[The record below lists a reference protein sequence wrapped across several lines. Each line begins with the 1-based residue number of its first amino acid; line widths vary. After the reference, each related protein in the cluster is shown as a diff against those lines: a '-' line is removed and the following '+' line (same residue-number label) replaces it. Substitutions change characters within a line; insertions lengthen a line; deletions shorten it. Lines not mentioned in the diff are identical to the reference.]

1 MRRKRNRPQNGL
13 DKEHGKSPVAA
24 GQKEIGKA
32 FRSSGKGAERIK
44 NESLFEALFARARNE
59 SPPSVDVAGRVIA
72 ILNTKQNRIERMA
85 EKPLLW
91 LAAAS
96 SALAVPAV
104 VIAIIVYNA
113 STGPLYEISQ
123 AIAWVAQ

>member
-1 MRRKRNRPQNGL
+1 M
-13 DKEHGKSPVAA
+13 
-24 GQKEIGKA
+24 
-32 FRSSGKGAERIK
+32 K
-44 NESLFEALFARARNE
+44 NESLLEALSARARSE
-59 SPPSVDVAGRVIA
+59 SPPAIDVAGRVIA
-72 ILNTKQNRIERMA
+72 RLSSEQNRIEQMA

-96 SALAVPAV
+96 SALAVPAI
-104 VIAIIVYNA
+104 IAAIMVYNA

>member
-1 MRRKRNRPQNGL
+1 M
-13 DKEHGKSPVAA
+13 
-24 GQKEIGKA
+24 
-32 FRSSGKGAERIK
+32 K
-44 NESLFEALFARARNE
+44 NENLFEALSARARSE
-59 SPPSVDVAGRVIA
+59 SPPSVDVSGRVIA
-72 ILNTKQNRIERMA
+72 RLSTEQNRIEQLT

-96 SALAVPAV
+96 SAFAVSAV

>member
-1 MRRKRNRPQNGL
+1 M
-13 DKEHGKSPVAA
+13 
-24 GQKEIGKA
+24 
-32 FRSSGKGAERIK
+32 K
-44 NESLFEALFARARNE
+44 NESLFEALSARARSE
-59 SPPSVDVAGRVIA
+59 SPPSVDVSGRVIA
-72 ILNTKQNRIERMA
+72 ILNAEQNRIEQVA

-104 VIAIIVYNA
+104 VVAIMVYNA

>member
-1 MRRKRNRPQNGL
+1 M
-13 DKEHGKSPVAA
+13 
-24 GQKEIGKA
+24 
-32 FRSSGKGAERIK
+32 K
-44 NESLFEALFARARNE
+44 NESLFETLFARARGE

-72 ILNTKQNRIERMA
+72 ILNAKQNRIERMA

-104 VIAIIVYNA
+104 VVAIIVYNA

>member
-1 MRRKRNRPQNGL
+1 M
-13 DKEHGKSPVAA
+13 
-24 GQKEIGKA
+24 
-32 FRSSGKGAERIK
+32 K
-44 NESLFEALFARARNE
+44 NESLFETLFARTRGE

-72 ILNTKQNRIERMA
+72 ILNTEQNRIERMA

>member
-1 MRRKRNRPQNGL
+1 M
-13 DKEHGKSPVAA
+13 
-24 GQKEIGKA
+24 
-32 FRSSGKGAERIK
+32 K
-44 NESLFEALFARARNE
+44 NENLFEALAARTRSE
-59 SPPSVDVAGRVIA
+59 SAPAVDVASRVIA
-72 ILNTKQNRIERMA
+72 RLSAEQNRIERMA

-96 SALAVPAV
+96 SAFAASAV
-104 VIAIIVYNA
+104 VIAIMVYNA

>member
-1 MRRKRNRPQNGL
+1 M
-13 DKEHGKSPVAA
+13 
-24 GQKEIGKA
+24 
-32 FRSSGKGAERIK
+32 K
-44 NESLFEALFARARNE
+44 NESLFETLFARARGE

-72 ILNTKQNRIERMA
+72 ILNTEQNRIERMA

>member
-1 MRRKRNRPQNGL
+1 M
-13 DKEHGKSPVAA
+13 
-24 GQKEIGKA
+24 
-32 FRSSGKGAERIK
+32 K
-44 NESLFEALFARARNE
+44 NESFLEALSARARSE
-59 SPPSVDVAGRVIA
+59 SPPSVDVSGRVIA
-72 ILNTKQNRIERMA
+72 ILNAEQKRIERMV
-85 EKPLLW
+85 ERPLLW

-104 VIAIIVYNA
+104 VVAIMVYNA

>member
-1 MRRKRNRPQNGL
+1 M
-13 DKEHGKSPVAA
+13 
-24 GQKEIGKA
+24 
-32 FRSSGKGAERIK
+32 K
-44 NESLFEALFARARNE
+44 NINLFEALAARARNE
-59 SPPSVDVAGRVIA
+59 SPPAVDVAGRVIA
-72 ILNTKQNRIERMA
+72 RLSTEQSRIEKMA

-96 SALAVPAV
+96 SAFAVSAV
-104 VIAIIVYNA
+104 VIAIMVYNA

>member
-1 MRRKRNRPQNGL
+1 M
-13 DKEHGKSPVAA
+13 
-24 GQKEIGKA
+24 
-32 FRSSGKGAERIK
+32 K
-44 NESLFEALFARARNE
+44 NESLFEALSARARNE

-72 ILNTKQNRIERMA
+72 ILNAEQNRIERMA

-96 SALAVPAV
+96 AALAVPAV
-104 VIAIIVYNA
+104 VVAIIVYNA

>member
-1 MRRKRNRPQNGL
+1 M
-13 DKEHGKSPVAA
+13 
-24 GQKEIGKA
+24 
-32 FRSSGKGAERIK
+32 K
-44 NESLFEALFARARNE
+44 NESFLEALSARARSE
-59 SPPSVDVAGRVIA
+59 SPPSVDVSGRVIA
-72 ILNTKQNRIERMA
+72 RLNAEQNRIEQLT

-96 SALAVPAV
+96 SAFAVSAV
-104 VIAIIVYNA
+104 VIAIMVYNA

>member
-1 MRRKRNRPQNGL
+1 M
-13 DKEHGKSPVAA
+13 
-24 GQKEIGKA
+24 
-32 FRSSGKGAERIK
+32 K
-44 NESLFEALFARARNE
+44 NESFLEALSARARSE

-72 ILNTKQNRIERMA
+72 RLNASAGRLTAEQNRIERMA
-85 EKPLLW
+85 ERPLLW

-96 SALAVPAV
+96 SAVAASV
-104 VIAIIVYNA
+104 VVAAIMVYNT

>member
-1 MRRKRNRPQNGL
+1 M
-13 DKEHGKSPVAA
+13 
-24 GQKEIGKA
+24 
-32 FRSSGKGAERIK
+32 K
-44 NESLFEALFARARNE
+44 NESFLEALSARARSE
-59 SPPSVDVAGRVIA
+59 SPPSVDVSGRVIA
-72 ILNTKQNRIERMA
+72 KLNAEQNRIEQLT

-104 VIAIIVYNA
+104 VMAIMVYNA

-123 AIAWVAQ
+123 AIAWVVQ

>member
-1 MRRKRNRPQNGL
+1 M
-13 DKEHGKSPVAA
+13 
-24 GQKEIGKA
+24 
-32 FRSSGKGAERIK
+32 K
-44 NESLFEALFARARNE
+44 NENLFEALSARARSE

-72 ILNTKQNRIERMA
+72 ILNTEQNRIEQLT

-96 SALAVPAV
+96 SALAAPAV
-104 VIAIIVYNA
+104 VAAIMVYNA

>member
-1 MRRKRNRPQNGL
+1 M
-13 DKEHGKSPVAA
+13 
-24 GQKEIGKA
+24 
-32 FRSSGKGAERIK
+32 K
-44 NESLFEALFARARNE
+44 NESLFEALSARARSE
-59 SPPSVDVAGRVIA
+59 LPPAVDVAGRGIA
-72 ILNTKQNRIERMA
+72 RLNAEQNRIEQLT

-104 VIAIIVYNA
+104 VVAIMVYNA

>member
-1 MRRKRNRPQNGL
+1 M
-13 DKEHGKSPVAA
+13 
-24 GQKEIGKA
+24 
-32 FRSSGKGAERIK
+32 K
-44 NESLFEALFARARNE
+44 NESLFEALAARARSE
-59 SPPSVDVAGRVIA
+59 SPPAVDVAGRVIA
-72 ILNTKQNRIERMA
+72 RLSTEQSRIEKMA

-96 SALAVPAV
+96 SAFAVSAV
-104 VIAIIVYNA
+104 VIAIMVYNA

>member
-1 MRRKRNRPQNGL
+1 M
-13 DKEHGKSPVAA
+13 
-24 GQKEIGKA
+24 
-32 FRSSGKGAERIK
+32 K
-44 NESLFEALFARARNE
+44 NESLFEALSARARSE

-72 ILNTKQNRIERMA
+72 ILNAEQNRIEQLT

-104 VIAIIVYNA
+104 VVAIMVYNA

>member
-1 MRRKRNRPQNGL
+1 M
-13 DKEHGKSPVAA
+13 
-24 GQKEIGKA
+24 
-32 FRSSGKGAERIK
+32 K
-44 NESLFEALFARARNE
+44 NKNLFEALATRARSE

-72 ILNTKQNRIERMA
+72 ILRTEQNRIERMT

-96 SALAVPAV
+96 SAVAVPV
-104 VIAIIVYNA
+104 VVAAIMVYNA

-123 AIAWVAQ
+123 AISWVVQ

>member
-1 MRRKRNRPQNGL
+1 M
-13 DKEHGKSPVAA
+13 
-24 GQKEIGKA
+24 
-32 FRSSGKGAERIK
+32 K
-44 NESLFEALFARARNE
+44 NESLSEALSARARSE
-59 SPPSVDVAGRVIA
+59 SPPSVDVSGRVIA
-72 ILNTKQNRIERMA
+72 RLNADQNRIERMA

-96 SALAVPAV
+96 SAFAVPAV
-104 VIAIIVYNA
+104 IVAIMVYNA

>member
-1 MRRKRNRPQNGL
+1 M
-13 DKEHGKSPVAA
+13 
-24 GQKEIGKA
+24 
-32 FRSSGKGAERIK
+32 K
-44 NESLFEALFARARNE
+44 NESFLEALSARARSE

-72 ILNTKQNRIERMA
+72 RLNAEQNRVERIS

-96 SALAVPAV
+96 TAVAASV
-104 VIAIIVYNA
+104 VVAAIMVYNA

>member
-1 MRRKRNRPQNGL
+1 M
-13 DKEHGKSPVAA
+13 
-24 GQKEIGKA
+24 
-32 FRSSGKGAERIK
+32 K
-44 NESLFEALFARARNE
+44 NESLFEALSARARNE
-59 SPPSVDVAGRVIA
+59 SPPAVDVASRVIA
-72 ILNTKQNRIERMA
+72 RLSTEQNRIEKLA

-96 SALAVPAV
+96 SAFAVSAV
-104 VIAIIVYNA
+104 AIAIMVYNA

>member
-1 MRRKRNRPQNGL
+1 M
-13 DKEHGKSPVAA
+13 
-24 GQKEIGKA
+24 
-32 FRSSGKGAERIK
+32 K
-44 NESLFEALFARARNE
+44 NESLLEALSARARSE
-59 SPPSVDVAGRVIA
+59 PPPSVDVAGRVIA
-72 ILNTKQNRIERMA
+72 ILNASTGRLTAEQNRIERMA

-96 SALAVPAV
+96 LALAVPAV
-104 VIAIIVYNA
+104 VVAIMVYNA

>member
-1 MRRKRNRPQNGL
+1 M
-13 DKEHGKSPVAA
+13 
-24 GQKEIGKA
+24 
-32 FRSSGKGAERIK
+32 K
-44 NESLFEALFARARNE
+44 NENFFEALAARARIE
-59 SPPSVDVAGRVIA
+59 LPPAVDVAGRVIA
-72 ILNTKQNRIERMA
+72 RLSAEQNRIERMA

-96 SALAVPAV
+96 SAFAVSAV

-123 AIAWVAQ
+123 AIAWVVQ